1 MTTSKKPSSF
11 ANEPKGASVP
21 GREPD
26 EFLDADVPP
35 GHSPDTAPAEGFA
48 EPVVNIHPDPALVEE
63 TKVYKLLSADATIDG
78 VKYSTHFTD
87 HGGHYGLFTLTE
99 KQADK
104 IEGDG
109 WKLVEVGG
117 GDDFSVHP
125 EAAKGEENE
134 DEFLHPKTKTV
145 TATGGAG
152 GRGGVG
158 GAGGGGGRM

>member
-26 EFLDADVPP
+26 EFLDNADVPP
-35 GHSPDTAPAEGFA
+35 GHSPDTAPAGDFLD
-48 EPVVNIHPDPALVEE
+48 PVPVENVHPDPEPVEQ
-63 TKVYKLLSADATIDG
+63 TAVYKLLSADATIEG

-117 GDDFSVHP
+117 EDDFSAHP

-134 DEFLHPKTKTV
+134 DEFRSPPKKKV
-145 TATGGAG
+145 
-152 GRGGVG
+152 GV
-158 GAGGGGGRM
+158 